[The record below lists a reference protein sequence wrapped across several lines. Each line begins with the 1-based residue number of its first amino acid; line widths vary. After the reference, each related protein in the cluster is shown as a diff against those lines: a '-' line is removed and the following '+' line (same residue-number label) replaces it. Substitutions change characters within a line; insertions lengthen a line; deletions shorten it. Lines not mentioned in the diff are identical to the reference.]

1 MRSTHGCGS
10 TPYAEPQGWM
20 QPLRHTLGV
29 LLLED
34 GRFQEAEGVY
44 RADLARHA
52 DNGWS
57 LHGLAECLRRLGR
70 AEEAARVQK
79 QFETVWTHSDIEIA
93 ASCFCR
99 SGN

>member
-1 MRSTHGCGS
+1 
-10 TPYAEPQGWM
+10 M
-20 QPLRHTLGV
+20 QPLRHALGA

-57 LHGLAECLRRLGR
+57 LHGLAECLRGR
-70 AEEAARVQK
+70 PKATVGIDQARDAREAL
-79 QFETVWTHSDIEIA
+79 
-93 ASCFCR
+93 
-99 SGN
+99 